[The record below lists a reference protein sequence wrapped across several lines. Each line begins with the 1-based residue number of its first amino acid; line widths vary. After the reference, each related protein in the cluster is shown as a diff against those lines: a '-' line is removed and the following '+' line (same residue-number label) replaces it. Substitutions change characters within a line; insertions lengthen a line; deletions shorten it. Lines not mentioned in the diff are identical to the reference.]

1 MRDRQLSACF
11 RCSGARIM
19 PINVIVGLPHLNDG
33 PILQRAR
40 ALGRTALISANALSR
55 WSEKR
60 GWREWTGWRLG
71 QLQNARGLSGLC
83 LDSAG
88 FVATARYGGFPWS
101 LSDYVSLAA
110 AYPFQ
115 WWASADYCVEAEIA
129 RDRDEVFDRLSR
141 TIRANRDCRILGEDA
156 GIADRLMPVI
166 QGRRPSDYERCV
178 DALWGSAPPRRIDR
192 CRKHVPAR
200 YSRTGRPDRGHRPSR
215 SDLPA
220 GVLLHAFGV
229 KGTALPFLLPFAHRV
244 ASIDSQA
251 YGVGARRAALKAGI
265 SKTDRVVA
273 DYMEQWLAGQYHRL
287 TERPRR
293 LPQQRPAD
301 ADPPPIDPWEAA
313 IAQARTEIRDLIESG
328 DLDHDE
334 MFEPWLEQ
342 WAADIF
348 HDQTAER

>member
-1 MRDRQLSACF
+1 MCRRDIHGPEGLIA
-11 RCSGARIM
+11 
-19 PINVIVGLPHLNDG
+19 VIDHLDQ
-33 PILQRAR
+33 I
-40 ALGRTALISANALSR
+40 
-55 WSEKR
+55 
-60 GWREWTGWRLG
+60 
-71 QLQNARGLSGLC
+71 
-83 LDSAG
+83 
-88 FVATARYGGFPWS
+88 
-101 LSDYVSLAA
+101 
-110 AYPFQ
+110 
-115 WWASADYCVEAEIA
+115 
-129 RDRDEVFDRLSR
+129 
-141 TIRANRDCRILGEDA
+141 
-156 GIADRLMPVI
+156 
-166 QGRRPSDYERCV
+166 
-178 DALWGSAPPRRIDR
+178 
-192 CRKHVPAR
+192 
-200 YSRTGRPDRGHRPSR
+200 
-215 SDLPA
+215 LPA

>member
-1 MRDRQLSACF
+1 
-11 RCSGARIM
+11 M

-178 DALWGSAPPRRIDR
+178 DALWGSLRPGALIGVGSMCRRDIHGPEGLIAVID
-192 CRKHVPAR
+192 HL
-200 YSRTGRPDRGHRPSR
+200 DQI
-215 SDLPA
+215 LPA

-293 LPQQRPAD
+293 LPQQRPTD

>member
-1 MRDRQLSACF
+1 
-11 RCSGARIM
+11 M
-19 PINVIVGLPHLNDG
+19 PINVIVGLPHLNEG

-55 WSEKR
+55 WSDKG
-60 GWREWTGWRLG
+60 GWREWAGWRLG

-88 FVATARYGGFPWS
+88 FVAAARYGGFPWS
-101 LSDYVSLAA
+101 LADYVSLAA
-110 AYPFQ
+110 AYPFH

-178 DALWGSAPPRRIDR
+178 DALWGSLNPGALIGVGSMCRRDIHGPEGLIAVIDHLDQILPP
-192 CRKHVPAR
+192 
-200 YSRTGRPDRGHRPSR
+200 
-215 SDLPA
+215 
-220 GVLLHAFGV
+220 GVRLHAFGV
-229 KGTALPFLLPFAHRV
+229 KGTALPYLLPFAHRI

-251 YGVGARRAALKAGI
+251 YGVGARRAALQAGI
-265 SKTDRVVA
+265 AKTDRVVA
-273 DYMEQWLAGQYHRL
+273 DHMEQWLAGQHLRL

-293 LPQQRPAD
+293 LPQQRPAE
-301 ADPPPIDPWEAA
+301 ADSPPNDLWETAL
-313 IAQARTEIRDLIESG
+313 AQARTEIRALIESG

>member
-1 MRDRQLSACF
+1 
-11 RCSGARIM
+11 M

-88 FVATARYGGFPWS
+88 FVATARYGVFPWS

-178 DALWGSAPPRRIDR
+178 DALWGSLRPGALIGVGSMCRRDIHGPEGLIAVID
-192 CRKHVPAR
+192 HL
-200 YSRTGRPDRGHRPSR
+200 DQI
-215 SDLPA
+215 LPA

-313 IAQARTEIRDLIESG
+313 IAQARTQIRDLIESG